1 MIPVR
6 GVRFRSFYHQS
17 KLYDLSGTTVL
28 MVWSCW
34 AIGISIF
41 SMWMGT
47 WSGWSIQ
54 GTGFPLAGSSQSRNT
69 VYSCYHSITCFPIH
83 RLLSYRVT
91 WQNCFSSI
99 SFSVPAVLNKLID
112 CAVKVRKYIF
122 LVGRVVPTFFVSSVF
137 FRAVDH
143 QLSLARL
150 LWGIFHKTAEEYI
163 SRGHCQFSF
172 FLCSAHHG
180 WKEIIQRVQP
190 VPKTLTT
197 TQQWPNSIAKPTFTR
212 QEYFIMGSHHC
223 QAHQKGFSI
232 LLWRTMEVEYK
243 RAHVVSYWSAHNQVC
258 HPYSASKY
266 KFRFWWDM
274 FRHFKER
281 ELVASMEPWT
291 SCGCYFDVVRPTRAR
306 LTVEHRCS
314 KLV

>member
-112 CAVKVRKYIF
+112 CAVKVRINIF
-122 LVGRVVPTFFVSSVF
+122 LVGRVVPTFFV
-137 FRAVDH
+137 
-143 QLSLARL
+143 L
-150 LWGIFHKTAEEYI
+150 K
-163 SRGHCQFSF
+163 
-172 FLCSAHHG
+172 
-180 WKEIIQRVQP
+180 
-190 VPKTLTT
+190 
-197 TQQWPNSIAKPTFTR
+197 
-212 QEYFIMGSHHC
+212 
-223 QAHQKGFSI
+223 
-232 LLWRTMEVEYK
+232 
-243 RAHVVSYWSAHNQVC
+243 
-258 HPYSASKY
+258 YS
-266 KFRFWWDM
+266 
-274 FRHFKER
+274 
-281 ELVASMEPWT
+281 
-291 SCGCYFDVVRPTRAR
+291 
-306 LTVEHRCS
+306 
-314 KLV
+314 